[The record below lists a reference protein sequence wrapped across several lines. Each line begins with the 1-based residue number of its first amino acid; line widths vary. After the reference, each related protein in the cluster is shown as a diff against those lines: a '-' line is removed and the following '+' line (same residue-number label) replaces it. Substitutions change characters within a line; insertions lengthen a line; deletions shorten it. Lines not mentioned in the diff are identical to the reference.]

1 MFTRQNDRPKA
12 SPGAG
17 RFARSREVIKLW
29 QRDEEKVQ
37 EKPTRKKHQPGGR
50 PKADRFTRS
59 KAAIVYPAK
68 NENAAKGGDTALRTK
83 WTYNQLVKAKNVT
96 SSLLG

>member
-1 MFTRQNDRPKA
+1 MFTRQNDRPKV

-17 RFARSREVIKLW
+17 RSARYREVIKLW

-37 EKPTRKKHQPGGR
+37 EKPTRKKHQPGER
-50 PKADRFTRS
+50 PRAVRFIKS
-59 KAAIVYPAK
+59 KAAIEYPAK
-68 NENAAKGGDTALRTK
+68 SENAKGGDIALRTK
-83 WTYNQLVKAKNVT
+83 AAVSDRFKVKNVT

>member
-59 KAAIVYPAK
+59 KAAIEYPAK
-68 NENAAKGGDTALRTK
+68 NADARGGDTALRTK
-83 WTYNQLVKAKNVT
+83 TIDNQLVKAKNVT